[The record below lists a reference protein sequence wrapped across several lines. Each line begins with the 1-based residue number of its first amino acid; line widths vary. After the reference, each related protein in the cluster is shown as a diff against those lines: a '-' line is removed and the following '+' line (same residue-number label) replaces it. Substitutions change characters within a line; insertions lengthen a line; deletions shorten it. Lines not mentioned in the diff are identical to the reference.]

1 MTKKI
6 KDLLDYNYE
15 MNRRLIQLF
24 IENKTATDARTT
36 SLLSHILNAQQVW
49 NSRILGE
56 TPFGVWQLNPSD
68 QLEKI
73 NQSVYEKSLKI
84 IEKLPLDK
92 LILYQNTQG
101 KRFSNSVCDILL
113 HIVNHATYHRGQI
126 ATAFRIQGIQP
137 LATDYI
143 FHRRE
148 ELL

>member
-24 IENKTATDARTT
+24 IENKTTTDARTT

-126 ATAFRIQGIQP
+126 ASAFRAQKIEP
-137 LATDYI
+137 LVNDYI
-143 FHRRE
+143 FYRRE

>member
-24 IENKTATDARTT
+24 IENKTTTDARTT

-126 ATAFRIQGIQP
+126 ASAFRIQGIQP

>member
-24 IENKTATDARTT
+24 IENKTTTDARTT

-56 TPFGVWQLNPSD
+56 TPFGVWQLNPTNK
-68 QLEKI
+68 LEEI
-73 NQSVYEKSLKI
+73 NQSVYQKSLEI
-84 IEKLPLDK
+84 V
-92 LILYQNTQG
+92 QNIDLNNVIHYKNSQG
-101 KRFSNSVCDILL
+101 NSFTNSVCDILL

>member
-1 MTKKI
+1 MEEKI
-6 KDLLDYNYE
+6 KDLLDYNHQ
-15 MNRRLIQLF
+15 MNHKLIQLF
-24 IENKTATDARTT
+24 IENEAKTDARTT

-56 TPFGVWQLNPSD
+56 TPFGVWQINPTNK
-68 QLEKI
+68 LEEI
-73 NQSVYEKSLKI
+73 NQSVYQKSLEIVQNISLDNI
-84 IEKLPLDK
+84 IHYK
-92 LILYQNTQG
+92 NSQG
-101 KRFSNSVCDILL
+101 NSFTNSVCDILL

>member
-24 IENKTATDARTT
+24 IENKTTTDARTT

-126 ATAFRIQGIQP
+126 ASAFRAQGIEP
-137 LATDYI
+137 LVSDYI
-143 FHRRE
+143 FYRRE

>member
-24 IENKTATDARTT
+24 IENKTTTDARTT

>member
-24 IENKTATDARTT
+24 IENKTTTDARTT

-143 FHRRE
+143 FYRRE

>member
-6 KDLLDYNYE
+6 KDLLDYKYE

-36 SLLSHILNAQQVW
+36 SLLNHILNAQQVW

-84 IEKLPLDK
+84 IKKLPLDK

-101 KRFSNSVCDILL
+101 KRFSNSVCDILH
-113 HIVNHATYHRGQI
+113 HIVNYATYNREQI
-126 ATAFRIQGIQP
+126 DTSFQAKIIEP
-137 LATDYI
+137 LISNYI
-143 FHRRE
+143 SYRRE

>member
-126 ATAFRIQGIQP
+126 ASAFRAQGIEP
-137 LATDYI
+137 LVSDYI
-143 FHRRE
+143 FYRRE

>member
-24 IENKTATDARTT
+24 IENKTTTDARTT

-73 NQSVYEKSLKI
+73 NQSVYEKSLNI

-126 ATAFRIQGIQP
+126 ASAFRAQGIEP
-137 LATDYI
+137 LVSDYI
-143 FHRRE
+143 FYRRE

>member
-1 MTKKI
+1 M
-6 KDLLDYNYE
+6 DYNYE

-24 IENKTATDARTT
+24 IENKTTTDARTT

-126 ATAFRIQGIQP
+126 ASAFRAQGIEP
-137 LATDYI
+137 LVSDYI
-143 FHRRE
+143 FYRRE

>member
-24 IENKTATDARTT
+24 IENKTTTDAKTT

-126 ATAFRIQGIQP
+126 ASAFRAQGIEP
-137 LATDYI
+137 LVSDYI
-143 FHRRE
+143 FYRRE

>member
-24 IENKTATDARTT
+24 IENKTTTDAKTT

-73 NQSVYEKSLKI
+73 NQSVYEKSLNI

-126 ATAFRIQGIQP
+126 ASAFRAQGIEP
-137 LATDYI
+137 LVSDYI
-143 FHRRE
+143 FYRRE